1 MNNETFNFFDLPREV
16 RDIVY
21 AHLHTEISFQ
31 WNCAKT
37 RKLRRELWPV
47 EVTVKRQP
55 ILDIFLASRQMY
67 RKYQKARYDNFA
79 VIFENI
85 WAWDTERERCH
96 LLPQSTFYIQHVRHA
111 ILYASLDGLHMR
123 SIWDEFTRSFR
134 ILHRRAPCLRSV
146 RIVMQDYLNP
156 NFADQPSEYAV
167 THLPYPYGPHM
178 VDYLHEAWLN
188 LPLYAVEGFPLK
200 VAGQGHFIECD
211 PGAVKP
217 LSAEAESMFESLRNI
232 RRVTM
237 FLCEHDHSG
246 SGAQRVWR
254 TNDVFEKW
262 PPEEYLEDELGLFSP
277 NVAQGIRDRLGRM
290 MDWTEQRGAGIGGRT
305 NVRGQACAIV
315 PASGVK
321 RINLDDGFWE
331 DDDMVILRRT
341 LPLRAIWIASVG

>member
-1 MNNETFNFFDLPREV
+1 MKHSTSSTCLKRYATWSTLTYILRYRFNGTAQKLG
-16 RDIVY
+16 
-21 AHLHTEISFQ
+21 S
-31 WNCAKT
+31 
-37 RKLRRELWPV
+37 LRRELWPV

-55 ILDIFLASRQMY
+55 ILDIFLVSRQMY
-67 RKYQKARYDNFA
+67 REHQKARYDNFA

-96 LLPQSTFYIQHVRHA
+96 LLLQSTSYLQHVRHA
-111 ILYASLDGLHMR
+111 ILYASLDGLRMR
-123 SIWDEFTRSFR
+123 SIWDKFTRFFR
-134 ILHRRAPCLRSV
+134 ILHRRAPCLPSV
-146 RIVMQDYLNP
+146 RIVMQGYLNP

-178 VDYLHEAWLN
+178 LDYLHEAWLS

-200 VAGQGHFIECD
+200 AAGQGHFIECD

-217 LSAEAESMFESLRNI
+217 VSAEADPMFEPLHNI

-237 FLCEHDHSG
+237 FSYEDDHSG
-246 SGAQRVWR
+246 SGAQRVW
-254 TNDVFEKW
+254 TANDVFEKW
-262 PPEEYLEDELGLFSP
+262 SPEEYLEDELGLFFP
-277 NVAQGIRDRLGRM
+277 DVAQGIRNILGGM
-290 MDWTEQRGAGIGGRT
+290 VDGTEQRGADIGGRT
-305 NVRGQACAIV
+305 NVGGQACAIV

-321 RINLDDGFWE
+321 RISLDDGFWE